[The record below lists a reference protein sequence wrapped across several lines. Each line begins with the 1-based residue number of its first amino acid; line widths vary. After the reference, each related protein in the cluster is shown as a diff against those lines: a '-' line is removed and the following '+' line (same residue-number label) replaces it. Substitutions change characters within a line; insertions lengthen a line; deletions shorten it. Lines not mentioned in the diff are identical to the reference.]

1 VSKRFLSRST
11 MLYCAGAILC
21 SSLALAQ
28 GAAKGDWSMAGED
41 AGQSSWQKAET
52 KLAKDSIA
60 GNFKFL
66 WKIKVGQPPRE
77 AESFSEP
84 LLASRLINAEGFK
97 DIVYWSTSDT
107 LYAADSELGN
117 LLWQKH
123 FDVKEPQGSAGCTAS
138 NLGLAIEPPPV
149 INFNARRAPGSTP
162 PPQAAPVAASE
173 RRLGGAAGG
182 GGFGLKGIYALTKDG
197 YLHEQVLTTGA
208 DFAPAVKFLP
218 SANANPDGLIISG
231 KTVFTATGH
240 NCGGVPNGAWSIN
253 IGTPAYGVTSYS
265 TGKVS
270 PLNLTGPAVARDGTS
285 FIVTGRGSADESL
298 HADSVVALAANSMQ
312 VKDWYTPAGGL
323 GNIEHVTPVVFSH
336 KGRQFVVAPGKD
348 GSFALLDAAS
358 LGGSDHHTPLST
370 TASFSKSGEKHTW
383 DGLSSWQDKDGVTW
397 VMASVSGEVSTKE
410 NTTKTNGAT
419 AHGAIVAFKVENA
432 EEADQKPVLTPVWIS
447 RDMVNPAPPVIANG
461 VVVALSSGNASTHAV
476 LYVLDAAT
484 GAELYSSKDTIPT
497 YSHFSG
503 VSVGDGHVFFTDH
516 ENTLY
521 SFGIAMEH

>member
-1 VSKRFLSRST
+1 VSKRFLSRSMT
-11 MLYCAGAILC
+11 LYCAGAFLC
-21 SSLALAQ
+21 SGLALAQ
-28 GAAKGDWSMAGED
+28 GSAKGDWSMAGED

-66 WKIKVGQPPRE
+66 WKIKLGQPSRE
-77 AESFSEP
+77 APSFSEP

-97 DIVYWSTSDT
+97 DMVYWGTSDT
-107 LYAADSELGN
+107 LYAVDSELGN
-117 LLWQKH
+117 MLWQKH
-123 FDVKEPQGSAGCTAS
+123 FDVKAPQASAGCASS

-149 INFNARRAPGSTP
+149 INFNAHRAPGSAP
-162 PPQAAPVAASE
+162 PPQAAPVAANA

-182 GGFGLKGIYALTKDG
+182 GGFGLKGIYALTGDG

-218 SANANPDGLIISG
+218 SANANSDGLIISG
-231 KTVFTATGH
+231 KTVFTSTGH
-240 NCGGVPNGAWSIN
+240 NCGGVPPGAWSIN
-253 IGTPAYGVTSYS
+253 IGTPAYAVTNYS

-270 PLNLTGPAVARDGTS
+270 PLNLTGPTVAPDGTS
-285 FIVTGRGSADESL
+285 FIITGRGPSDGSL
-298 HADSVVALAANSMQ
+298 HGESVVALTAKDMK

-323 GNIEHVTPVVFSH
+323 GNIEHVTPVTFLS
-336 KGRQFVVAPGKD
+336 KGKQFVVAPGKD
-348 GSFALLDAAS
+348 GSFVLLDAAS

-370 TASFSKSGEKHTW
+370 TASFSKPGEKHPW
-383 DGLSSWQDKDGVTW
+383 DGFSSWQDKDGVTW
-397 VMASVSGEVSTKE
+397 VFASISAVVSTRE
-410 NTTKTNGAT
+410 NTTKTNGPT
-419 AHGAIVAFKVENA
+419 PHGAIVAFKVENA

-447 RDMVNPAPPVIANG
+447 RDMIDPAPPVIANG
-461 VVVALSSGNASTHAV
+461 IVVALSSGNASNHAV

-484 GAELYSSKDTIPT
+484 GAELYSSKETIPT
-497 YSHFSG
+497 YTHLSG
-503 VSVGDGHVFFTDH
+503 VSLGDGHAFFTDH

>member
-1 VSKRFLSRST
+1 
-11 MLYCAGAILC
+11 
-21 SSLALAQ
+21 
-28 GAAKGDWSMAGED
+28 MAGED
-41 AGQSSWQKAET
+41 AGQSSWQRAEA

-66 WKIKVGQPPRE
+66 WKIKLGQPSGEVR
-77 AESFSEP
+77 SFSEP

-97 DIVYWSTSDT
+97 DIVFWGSPDT
-107 LYAADSELGN
+107 LYAVDSELGN

-123 FDVKEPQGSAGCTAS
+123 FDVQAPRASAGCVSS
-138 NLGLAIEPPPV
+138 NLGIAIEPPPV
-149 INFNARRAPGSTP
+149 INFNARRVRGATP
-162 PPQAAPVAASE
+162 PPQAAPVAANA

-182 GGFGLKGIYALTKDG
+182 GGFGLKGIYALTSDG
-197 YLHEQVLTTGA
+197 YLHEQVLTTGV

-218 SANANPDGLIISG
+218 AANANADGLIILG

-240 NCGGVPNGAWSIN
+240 GCGGVSNGAWSIN
-253 IGTPAYGVTSYS
+253 IGTPSYAVTSYS
-265 TGKVS
+265 TSKIS
-270 PLNLTGPAVARDGTS
+270 PLNLTGPAVAADGTS
-285 FIVTGRGSADESL
+285 FLVTGRGSSDAPL
-298 HADSVVALAANSMQ
+298 HADSVVALTAEDMK

-323 GNIEHVTPVVFSH
+323 GNIEHVTPVTFLS
-336 KGRQFVVAPGKD
+336 KGKQFVVAPGKD
-348 GSFALLDAAS
+348 GSFVLLDAAS

-370 TASFSKSGEKHTW
+370 TASFSKPGAKHTW

-397 VMASVSGEVSTKE
+397 VLASISAEVSTKE

-447 RDMVNPAPPVIANG
+447 QDLVNPAPPVIANG
-461 VVVALSSGNASTHAV
+461 VVVALSGGNASTHAV

-497 YSHFSG
+497 YSRFSG
-503 VSVGDGHVFFTDH
+503 VSVGDSHAFFTDH

-521 SFGIAMEH
+521 SFGIGIEH